1 MNPYEGLA
9 TVKRA
14 DDSTV
19 RVWAEVSLD
28 ENPDDTAGLSVDT
41 PRWTARLTAPG
52 GEALLLRGCVTLILD
67 SGARWPAEVTHSH
80 LSSGPHSPNWTEAKG
95 AGPAVSRTT

>member
-28 ENPDDTAGLSVDT
+28 EHPVDTTGLSIDT
-41 PRWTARLTAPG
+41 PRWTARVTAPG

>member
-1 MNPYEGLA
+1 M
-9 TVKRA
+9 
-14 DDSTV
+14 
-19 RVWAEVSLD
+19 WAEVSLD
-28 ENPDDTAGLSVDT
+28 ENPDGTTEPSVDT

-52 GEALLLRGCVTLILD
+52 GEALLLRGCVTLIPD